1 MLLCRTLFLIT
12 TFLFAATVSCV
23 IGGNILIRPGLGSG
37 SHYLVSKIIATELAN
52 RGHNITMVVQDRYED
67 LHRVTGDDP
76 GRDGKR
82 FNFEFH
88 KSNFTQVEFKYLLQN
103 MTDAGLRGK
112 FMEYMMELMSSDHTE
127 KMASECDNLIGDEEL
142 MSRLRN
148 SNFDVMLQD
157 ASDQCPLV
165 QFLGGPYVVLLPLL
179 NTASPLWWENRM
191 PFNPSYMPEFTSE
204 LNDRMS
210 FVERLKNTGGM
221 IFFAM
226 FMKAM
231 TGPYEVLR
239 TRYDRLA
246 DASFVHADAELWLIN
261 THFVLDFPR
270 PLLPN
275 TVTIGGLSAEEAAP
289 LNRVSVIQKSCF
301 EIGYQQIK
309 SRTLNKSII

>member
-1 MLLCRTLFLIT
+1 M
-12 TFLFAATVSCV
+12 
-23 IGGNILIRPGLGSG
+23 
-37 SHYLVSKIIATELAN
+37 SKIIATELAN